1 MIKDLVLNAHQMDL
15 FHSAVVNSFKT
26 CGLTQHSHDVRMA
39 LDATNFAQYILPKG
53 HFFLPQP
60 KGEATGSEMFTLMG
74 CFQHAFVRMGLDLR
88 VEVTLEPNEGSRSTE
103 DEFKIAW
110 Y

>member
-1 MIKDLVLNAHQMDL
+1 MSTVTLNSHQTDL
-15 FHSAVVNSFKT
+15 FHSAVVTSFRIV
-26 CGLTQHSHDVRMA
+26 GLSEHLDSVRQA
-39 LDATNFAQYILPKG
+39 LDTTNYAQYILPRG

-60 KGEATGSEMFTLMG
+60 KGEATGTEMFSLMG
-74 CFQHAFVRMGLDLR
+74 CFQHAFVRMGLDLK
-88 VEVTLEPNEGSRSTE
+88 VEVTLEPNEVSRK